1 MSFWTSTL
9 RKRRKP
15 HRCATCG
22 QVVAA
27 GEHSYDESGLC
38 DGEFNAFRQCR
49 ACNDI
54 VRYFFWR
61 GTFDRYSYILCELA
75 DYARDVGLIWPPVY
89 NFVEQGDTGNME
101 DGQTCGISTQD

>member
-54 VRYFFWR
+54 VRYFFCAVPLTGTVTSSVNWR
-61 GTFDRYSYILCELA
+61 ITHA
-75 DYARDVGLIWPPVY
+75 
-89 NFVEQGDTGNME
+89 T
-101 DGQTCGISTQD
+101 